1 MRLEAYRQG
10 SSRPGRRQEYD
21 PEHGVAT
28 CLTQSLPSLS
38 EESFRQLE
46 SRGASP
52 ATTPANKRHR
62 RQETSAEETLNI
74 RRSEGI
80 CRTRRPLRRPRNWW
94 VFRRVSD
101 FG

>member
-1 MRLEAYRQG
+1 MKPEAYRRG

-28 CLTQSLPSLS
+28 CLMQSLPSLL

-52 ATTPANKRHR
+52 ATTPANKKHR
-62 RQETSAEETLNI
+62 RQETSAEETPSI
-74 RRSEGI
+74 RRSEGK
-80 CRTRRPLRRPRNWW
+80 CRTHRPPRRRRNSSVLRRG
-94 VFRRVSD
+94 S
-101 FG
+101 GSG